1 MHGKIYTQDD
11 LDALMEKTRAKAI
24 VECEFL
30 RECAGGVPAG
40 EKGLAA
46 FVEHHLG
53 LVPDTPDFEDAIK
66 RIEKE
71 EIGERETTEEGGE
84 VDTASVYQVNIIRHS
99 EHGAYLADHQI
110 KALLK
115 QSASRM
121 GIFSAKGK
129 IGSKGDLAEMGTVL
143 AYGDSLQDPTRPWE
157 IHLRNGD
164 GAASTR
170 YQEISGSVNS
180 PKGKKSILH
189 HTEVAA
195 EGSRFSFALL
205 WPETKLKS
213 DDLVATIAAA
223 TQIGLGSCLSLG
235 YGRFR
240 VNNLEIIKP
249 PKPKPKAI
257 KE

>member
-1 MHGKIYTQDD
+1 MHGKSYTQED

-71 EIGERETTEEGGE
+71 EIGERETTAEGGE
-84 VDTASVYQVNIIRHS
+84 VDTAEVYQVNVIRHS
-99 EHGAYLADHQI
+99 EHGAYLAEHQI

-115 QSASRM
+115 QAASRI
-121 GIFSAKGK
+121 GLFVARR
-129 IGSKGDLAEMGTVL
+129 GSKGDLAEMGTVL
-143 AYGDSLQDPTRPWE
+143 AHGDSLQDPTRPWE

-180 PKGKKSILH
+180 PKGKKSIMH

-205 WPETKLKS
+205 WPDTKLKA
-213 DDLVATIAAA
+213 DDLVSTIAAA

-249 PKPKPKAI
+249 SKPKAI
-257 KE
+257 EE